1 MVMTDPIADMLTRI
15 RNANSVHHDKVE
27 IPGSK
32 IKEAIATILKDEGFI
47 KDFEVIEDNKQ
58 NVIKVSL
65 KYGANREKVISGL
78 KRISKPGLRVYS
90 QKDQLP
96 KVLGGLGI
104 AVSRIGKKPIT
115 VPAGVTVTVENN
127 LVTVKGPKGELQR
140 QISQTMKITLDNGVL
155 TVERPDD
162 EKENRAM
169 HGLSRTLINNMVEG
183 VTKGFSKSLEIQG
196 VGYRAAKQGNNINFT
211 LGFSHPVVKEP
222 PAGITFDVPAPNK
235 IVVSG
240 ADKEKVGAVAAEI
253 RNLRPPEP
261 YKGKGIRYEGEHVRR
276 KVGKAGA
283 KAKK

>member
-1 MVMTDPIADMLTRI
+1 M
-15 RNANSVHHDKVE
+15 
-27 IPGSK
+27 
-32 IKEAIATILKDEGFI
+32 
-47 KDFEVIEDNKQ
+47 
-58 NVIKVSL
+58 
-65 KYGANREKVISGL
+65 
-78 KRISKPGLRVYS
+78 
-90 QKDQLP
+90 
-96 KVLGGLGI
+96 
-104 AVSRIGKKPIT
+104 SRIGKKPIT

-283 KAKK
+283 KQERKTSETSCSFPQICCRHC

>member
-1 MVMTDPIADMLTRI
+1 MRHI
-15 RNANSVHHDKVE
+15 HH
-27 IPGSK
+27 
-32 IKEAIATILKDEGFI
+32 ARKDHVVVG
-47 KDFEVIEDNKQ
+47 
-58 NVIKVSL
+58 
-65 KYGANREKVISGL
+65 
-78 KRISKPGLRVYS
+78 RV
-90 QKDQLP
+90 
-96 KVLGGLGI
+96 
-104 AVSRIGKKPIT
+104 
-115 VPAGVTVTVENN
+115 
-127 LVTVKGPKGELQR
+127 
-140 QISQTMKITLDNGVL
+140 